1 MISDEDPSLDEDIRR
16 TDWMVEKIINND
28 VYAQHLYAALCNNV
42 FIKNESWFILKNAE
56 WSCSWR
62 YAGGVIADVIGS
74 GDYLDWYCSGISS
87 LEMQEKQNSKYV
99 DEGTVTDEIK
109 NDLLKI
115 NWMVKSYSD
124 IGD

>member
-62 YAGGVIADVIGS
+62 YRKWRLSRLV
-74 GDYLDWYCSGISS
+74 LFW
-87 LEMQEKQNSKYV
+87 NF
-99 DEGTVTDEIK
+99 
-109 NDLLKI
+109 
-115 NWMVKSYSD
+115 KS
-124 IGD
+124 